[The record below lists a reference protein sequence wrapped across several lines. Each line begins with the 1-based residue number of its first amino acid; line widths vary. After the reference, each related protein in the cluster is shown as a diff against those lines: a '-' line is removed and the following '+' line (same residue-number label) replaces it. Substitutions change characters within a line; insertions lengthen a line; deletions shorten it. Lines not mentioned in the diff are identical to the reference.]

1 MAITLQEA
9 KVGMADKVV
18 QSVIDTFQR
27 ESFLLNAL
35 TFDDAVSPGT
45 GGSTL
50 TYGYVQL
57 KTPSTAGFRTL
68 NNDYTP
74 NEAKRKKLTTDL
86 KIFGGSAQVDRV
98 IQKTSGAV
106 DEISFQLEQKTIATA
121 NLFHNEVINGKK
133 ATGFDGLDVLLTGAS
148 TEYTDGIDI
157 STSALLDTNYQY
169 FLDQLD
175 EFLSGL
181 QGKPDMLMCN
191 TKLAT
196 KIRSAARRAGYFSRT
211 EDAFGRKVDNYNDI
225 PIIDLGSFYN
235 GSATVPVVG
244 IDGSAGTTDLFA
256 VTLGLDAFHG
266 VSVNGGNIIETYLPD
281 LTKPGAVKDVEVEM
295 VAGVAL
301 KNTLK
306 AGVMR
311 GIKVQ

>member
-1 MAITLQEA
+1 MPITLQEA
-9 KVGMADKVV
+9 KVTMADKMD
-18 QSVIDTFQR
+18 QSVIDTLQR
-27 ESFLLNAL
+27 SSLLLDML

-50 TYGYVQL
+50 TYGYTQL
-57 KTPSTAGFRTL
+57 KTPSTAAFRTI
-68 NNDYTP
+68 NNDYTAD
-74 NEAKRKKLTTDL
+74 EAKRKKMTADL
-86 KIFGGSAQVDRV
+86 KIFGGVAKVDRV
-98 IQKTSGAV
+98 LQASSGAL

-175 EFLSGL
+175 EFVSGIA
-181 QGKPDMLMCN
+181 GKADMLMCN

-196 KIRSAARRAGYFSRT
+196 KLRSAARRAGYLTHS
-211 EDAFGRKVDNYNDI
+211 EDAFGRMVEGYNGI
-225 PIIDLGSFYN
+225 PIVDLGNFYN

-244 IDGSAGTTDLFA
+244 IDGSAGTTDLYA
-256 VTLGLDAFHG
+256 VTFGLDAFHG
-266 VSVNGGNIIETYLPD
+266 VSLDGGKLVNTYLPD
-281 LTKPGAVKDVEVEM
+281 LTAPGVLKSVEVEM
-295 VAGVAL
+295 VAAVVL